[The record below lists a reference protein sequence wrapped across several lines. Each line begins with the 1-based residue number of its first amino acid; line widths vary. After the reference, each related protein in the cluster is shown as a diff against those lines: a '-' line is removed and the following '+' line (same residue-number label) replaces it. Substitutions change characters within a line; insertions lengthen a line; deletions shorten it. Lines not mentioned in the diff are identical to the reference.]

1 MSGLFNTYY
10 YGKAG
15 KADYTVDQMPANRI
29 SLFFTVL
36 RQNIGNLIKLNLI
49 YDVFCL
55 PMIVWIAMNI
65 MVFNS
70 FEEQATAVTSFV
82 SGGLLSTFL
91 LILIPCMMIMGIG
104 SAGQMYI
111 LRNWSKDQHAFLGSD
126 FKDSIKTNWKAGLGL
141 GTINGFSFYVLYVG
155 YTYYGMMAQN
165 SLFFILPQ
173 TLMVVLFVV
182 WWMMNQLTF
191 SLLVSY
197 EMKFRDLLRN
207 AVIMSLARLPFSV
220 LFLLVTFGLSYAVL
234 LIPYGQLV
242 LPLYFVLIGFSVT
255 GLIQASFAN
264 SCFDKYM
271 NPRIEGAKVGV
282 GMRDPSLDYLNPEEE
297 EEIRKEAENLK

>member
-82 SGGLLSTFL
+82 SGGYLSMFL

-104 SAGQMYI
+104 SAGQM
-111 LRNWSKDQHAFLGSD
+111 
-126 FKDSIKTNWKAGLGL
+126 
-141 GTINGFSFYVLYVG
+141 
-155 YTYYGMMAQN
+155 
-165 SLFFILPQ
+165 
-173 TLMVVLFVV
+173 
-182 WWMMNQLTF
+182 
-191 SLLVSY
+191 
-197 EMKFRDLLRN
+197 
-207 AVIMSLARLPFSV
+207 
-220 LFLLVTFGLSYAVL
+220 
-234 LIPYGQLV
+234 
-242 LPLYFVLIGFSVT
+242 
-255 GLIQASFAN
+255 
-264 SCFDKYM
+264 
-271 NPRIEGAKVGV
+271 
-282 GMRDPSLDYLNPEEE
+282 
-297 EEIRKEAENLK
+297 